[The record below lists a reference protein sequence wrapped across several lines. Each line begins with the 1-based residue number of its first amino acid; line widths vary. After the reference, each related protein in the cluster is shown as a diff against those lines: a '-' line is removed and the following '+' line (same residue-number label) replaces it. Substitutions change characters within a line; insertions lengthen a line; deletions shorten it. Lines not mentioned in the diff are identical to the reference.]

1 MALRFTAPDNPSSP
15 SFDAEAASQQL
26 LAEASSPVRRPTT
39 APPVS
44 SITAQ
49 RGADLLNAARALPM
63 PSPAPVRRA
72 DNLPKTGQLKSQKL
86 QKSGKLPRASLAG
99 LVSEGSQKKARG
111 KQMYDIEPSPQKK
124 RASLP
129 AQIAALEDED
139 DDIVLET
146 SQVQS
151 DDDASAEIPE
161 TLDVS
166 APKEAFGDDDI
177 VDAPT
182 SPIAPPQEEVTSVTK
197 KQRGRPR
204 KSGDSVASLA
214 DGEDETEEVI
224 LMAETG
230 VVSSAAMKQRGR
242 PRKSINSGAYS
253 AAEEASVV
261 GNEPPIADPT
271 DEPVETPKKP
281 QVQPRKSGNSVASR
295 TSETGAAKVQKEIQ
309 EESPAEPKK
318 RLGRPR
324 ESGASTASR
333 PSDVDSAQVYKDF
346 PEDVLKETQQQAQQ
360 PAVAVKPKR
369 KGRPERDID
378 THTHG
383 EASAESRPVK
393 KVKKL
398 KGPKMVSP
406 DEPEFEDGVL
416 PPIATPRQHSPTA
429 VHKDIQQESREI
441 RRQERRQHAH
451 AVGGLHPRVE
461 IPIRSTRA
469 RSTRPQVEPISAPK
483 ISTAAVPTAAIA
495 RNTKNAIASSA
506 NEPARSKK
514 TSRKIHISFHDPAST
529 AGAGD
534 EDDEED
540 AQAAAMPNCN
550 RETDEKVGAN
560 TGVTNDDHERDDD
573 RKPVPTDHDA
583 EASSGVQDDGRDD
596 GRDDEPDE
604 DADAATE
611 GAHLSDLDKV
621 FKFVDGKGRPGMC
634 AVGLAKQIRNMCKG
648 ARRTISAEDC
658 SYDDMKACK
667 DDIVHLL
674 AGIRTDL
681 HEDSR
686 LDFKHDAFAYL
697 FRALTR
703 VLEAMYDKL
712 RGDDEAE
719 EEEKLD
725 ITESLEAMQILHPF
739 IRDMLRFKDTM
750 DSWRVKVQGR
760 AQDDRLIKDVEINLI
775 TSLRIVEKDFKIQLH
790 DLRKAE
796 QGRQARVEI
805 QRQQE
810 RQEQEMIRQEEALRF
825 ARERRKRWQD
835 LHILRMQYEPDP
847 YRRRRLRF
855 VEPPATAEID
865 ANGNEFERV
874 PFFRERNAPPP
885 PSVATTSGKGWTPEQ
900 DTALLDALQSF
911 ACKFASHITFFCV
924 KLTRHA
930 ALEDIFRDYCGPRGD
945 LRDFS
950 VSDFA
955 AKLAWVRSTWAQ
967 LLHLHPDWEL
977 PEWVRKI
984 PVLP

>member
-1 MALRFTAPDNPSSP
+1 
-15 SFDAEAASQQL
+15 
-26 LAEASSPVRRPTT
+26 
-39 APPVS
+39 
-44 SITAQ
+44 
-49 RGADLLNAARALPM
+49 M

-72 DNLPKTGQLKSQKL
+72 DNLPKTGQLNSQKL

-99 LVSEGSQKKARG
+99 LVSEGSQRKARG

-139 DDIVLET
+139 EDDDIVSET
-146 SQVQS
+146 SQVQL
-151 DDDASAEIPE
+151 DDDAPAEIPE

-182 SPIAPPQEEVTSVTK
+182 SPIAPLQEEMPSVTK

-204 KSGDSVASLA
+204 KSGDNIASLA
-214 DGEDETEEVI
+214 DGGDETEEVV
-224 LMAETG
+224 LMAEVG
-230 VVSSAAMKQRGR
+230 LVSSATKKQRGR
-242 PRKSINSGAYS
+242 PPKSGNSVTSS
-253 AAEEASVV
+253 AAEEVS
-261 GNEPPIADPT
+261 IAENKPSIANPT
-271 DEPVETPKKP
+271 DEELVETPKKP
-281 QVQPRKSGNSVASR
+281 RGRPRKSGNSVTSR
-295 TSETGAAKVQKEIQ
+295 TCETGAAKVQEEVQ

-324 ESGASTASR
+324 KSGASTASR
-333 PSDVDSAQVYKDF
+333 PSDVDSAQVDKGF
-346 PEDVLKETQQQAQQ
+346 REDVLKEMQQQAQQ

-383 EASAESRPVK
+383 EASAELRAVK

-416 PPIATPRQHSPTA
+416 PPIATPRQVNPSA
-429 VHKDIQQESREI
+429 VHKDVRQESREI

-451 AVGGLHPRVE
+451 VEGELHPRVE
-461 IPIRSTRA
+461 IPVRSTCA
-469 RSTRPQVEPISAPK
+469 RSTRSQVEPATAPK
-483 ISTAAVPTAAIA
+483 VSTAAVPMAAIA
-495 RNTKNAIASSA
+495 RKDKAAQRIARDTKNATASSA
-506 NEPARSKK
+506 NEPTRSKK

-529 AGAGD
+529 AGAGG

-540 AQAAAMPNCN
+540 GQAATMPSGNG
-550 RETDEKVGAN
+550 ETGEKLGVD
-560 TGVTNDDHERDDD
+560 TGDTNDDHERDDD
-573 RKPVPTDHDA
+573 RKPVPTGHDA
-583 EASSGVQDDGRDD
+583 QASSGVQDDGRDD
-596 GRDDEPDE
+596 EPDE
-604 DADAATE
+604 DAEDAAEQDHDGAITE
-611 GAHLSDLDKV
+611 GASLSDLDKV
-621 FKFVDGKGRPGMC
+621 FKFVDGKGRPGVC
-634 AVGLAKQIRNMCKG
+634 AVGLAKQIRNMCKV
-648 ARRTISAEDC
+648 ARRTISTEEC

-667 DDIVHLL
+667 DDIVHRL

-739 IRDMLRFKDTM
+739 IREMLRFKDTM

-760 AQDDRLIKDVEINLI
+760 AQGDRLIKDVEINLI
-775 TSLRIVEKDFKIQLH
+775 TSLRIVEKDLKIQLH
-790 DLRKAE
+790 ALRKAE

-855 VEPPATAEID
+855 VEPPATAETD

-885 PSVATTSGKGWTPEQ
+885 SSVATTSGKEWTPEQ

-911 ACKFASHITFFCV
+911 ACKFASHITLICV
-924 KLTRHA
+924 MLTRYA

-955 AKLAWVRSTWAQ
+955 AKLAWMRSTWDQ

-977 PEWVRKI
+977 PEWVEKI
-984 PVLP
+984 PVLL